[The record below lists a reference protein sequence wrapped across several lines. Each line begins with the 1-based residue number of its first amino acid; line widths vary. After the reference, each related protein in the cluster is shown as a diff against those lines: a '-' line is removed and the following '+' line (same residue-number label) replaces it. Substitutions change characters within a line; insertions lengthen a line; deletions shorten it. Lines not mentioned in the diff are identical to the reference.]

1 MPIFEYR
8 CEACGHK
15 FEAIL
20 FGAQTPECPQC
31 HTDKLEKQL
40 STFAVSVGK
49 GSDLAGCRLRA
60 EQLLHDKWRWL
71 RNKLA
76 RPGRTVGSILR
87 LAPMPGAKL
96 AARLN
101 AIIFS

>member
-49 GSDLAGCRLRA
+49 GSVSSPGAGCGQSNCCMTNGGGC
-60 EQLLHDKWRWL
+60 EI
-71 RNKLA
+71 N
-76 RPGRTVGSILR
+76 
-87 LAPMPGAKL
+87 
-96 AARLN
+96 
-101 AIIFS
+101 